1 MLDLGVPIDS
11 LPLFN
16 HSQNNKK
23 NYKETFPFIF
33 NDNLDYLRHLYNIG
47 KLRGVTYDHIQ
58 KTILCGS
65 IYLGWDF
72 YECPV
77 CHQETIIPHS
87 CHSRFCTKCGVKET
101 KQRSA
106 YVSSMALDAHHR
118 HIVFTIPWELREFFI
133 KDRNS
138 LNLLFVAARNT
149 LACLFNDDKFRKN
162 KRKNKNKLFSP
173 KKSKKKYKYK
183 HDRDKVI
190 FGSVMTL
197 HTFGRDL
204 KWNPHIHC
212 LVCEEAYDTKKN
224 KMRNF
229 SFMSYEKLRKTWMY
243 QCLDILTPFFDD
255 EYLKLKKDLYRICEN
270 GFYVYAKKRENQND
284 DSIEEC
290 INYITRY
297 TSRPPMAESRIV
309 EYNPQTKQIHWF
321 FNRHEDDERVDVIEH
336 VHDFLNKVILHC
348 PNENFKMTRY
358 YGFYSNKYKPTL
370 DRIYEIYGKKIKKR
384 LKTTQQRKQSY
395 KNKLNEF
402 KYRYH
407 MIQSYSKDPIQ
418 CQCGEIMIYAYTYNP
433 FEGGESNDRRYR
445 EKCLNES
452 RNLHRRGN
460 IIFSRT

>member
-1 MLDLGVPIDS
+1 
-11 LPLFN
+11 
-16 HSQNNKK
+16 
-23 NYKETFPFIF
+23 
-33 NDNLDYLRHLYNIG
+33 
-47 KLRGVTYDHIQ
+47 
-58 KTILCGS
+58 
-65 IYLGWDF
+65 
-72 YECPV
+72 
-77 CHQETIIPHS
+77 
-87 CHSRFCTKCGVKET
+87 
-101 KQRSA
+101 
-106 YVSSMALDAHHR
+106 
-118 HIVFTIPWELREFFI
+118 
-133 KDRNS
+133 
-138 LNLLFVAARNT
+138 
-149 LACLFNDDKFRKN
+149 
-162 KRKNKNKLFSP
+162 
-173 KKSKKKYKYK
+173 
-183 HDRDKVI
+183 
-190 FGSVMTL
+190 MTL